1 LDVTAV
7 TSIPTI
13 YQHLAPFYDW
23 LYGPLLQPGR
33 RRAMARLA
41 PRPGESILEVGV
53 GTGVDLVDYRPDCRV
68 VAVDLSMPMLARAR
82 GRLTRHRI
90 RHVEVCR
97 MDAMRLAFPD
107 ASFDAVYAPYIVNVV
122 PEPARAAREWLRVCR
137 PGGRLVFLNH
147 FEGLDGANGLVN
159 KIAGQFAATLTG
171 VNWHL
176 DFDQFLRDT
185 GLCQPSI
192 ELVNFAR
199 VSAVVA
205 FRKP

>member
-1 LDVTAV
+1 V
-7 TSIPTI
+7 TSSETV
-13 YQHLAPFYDW
+13 YQRLAPIYDW

-41 PRPGESILEVGV
+41 PQEGESILEVGA
-53 GTGVDLVDYRPDCRV
+53 GTGVGLVEYRPDCRV
-68 VAVDLSMPMLARAR
+68 VAIDLSMPMLSRASA
-82 GRLTRHRI
+82 RLTRHRI
-90 RHVEVCR
+90 RHVTVCR

-107 ASFDAVYAPYIVNVV
+107 ASFDAVYAPYVVNVV
-122 PEPARAAREWLRVCR
+122 PEPARLGREMLRVCR
-137 PGGRLVFLNH
+137 PGGRLVLLNH
-147 FEGLDGANGLVN
+147 FEGIGDGNGLVT
-159 KIAGQFAATLTG
+159 KIAGQVAAALTG

-176 DFDQFLRDT
+176 DFDQFMQHT

-192 ELVNFAR
+192 ELVNFAS

>member
-1 LDVTAV
+1 V
-7 TSIPTI
+7 
-13 YQHLAPFYDW
+13 YQRLAPFYDW

-41 PRPGESILEVGV
+41 PQPGESILEVGA
-53 GTGVDLVDYRPDCRV
+53 GTGVGLVGYRPDCRV
-68 VAVDLSMPMLARAR
+68 VAIDLSMPMLARAR
-82 GRLTRHRI
+82 ARLDRHRI
-90 RHVEVCR
+90 RHVAVCR

-107 ASFDAVYAPYIVNVV
+107 ASFDAVYAPYVINVV
-122 PEPARAAREWLRVCR
+122 PDPVRVAREMLRVCR
-137 PGGRLVFLNH
+137 PNGRLVFLNH
-147 FEGLDGANGLVN
+147 FDGIDGTNGLATR
-159 KIAGQFAATLTG
+159 IAGQVAATLTG

-176 DFDQFLRDT
+176 DFNQFLRDT

-192 ELVNFAR
+192 ERVNFAR

>member
-1 LDVTAV
+1 M
-7 TSIPTI
+7 TSVETV
-13 YQHLAPFYDW
+13 YQRLAPFYDW

-41 PRPGESILEVGV
+41 PQPGESILEVGA
-53 GTGVDLVDYRPDCRV
+53 GTGVGLIDYRHDCRV

-82 GRLTRHRI
+82 ARLTRHRI
-90 RHVEVCR
+90 RHVAVCR
-97 MDAMRLAFPD
+97 MDAMRMAFPD
-107 ASFDAVYAPYIVNVV
+107 ASFDAVYAPYVINVV
-122 PEPARAAREWLRVCR
+122 PEPARVAHEMLRVCR

-147 FEGLDGANGLVN
+147 FDGIDGANGPATR
-159 KIAGQFAATLTG
+159 IAGRVAATLTG

-176 DFDQFLRDT
+176 DFNQFLRDT

-192 ELVNFAR
+192 ELVNFAS

-205 FRKP
+205 FRKS

>member
-53 GTGVDLVDYRPDCRV
+53 GTGVDLVDY
-68 VAVDLSMPMLARAR
+68 LSMPMLARAR

>member
-1 LDVTAV
+1 M
-7 TSIPTI
+7 
-13 YQHLAPFYDW
+13 APFYDW

-41 PRPGESILEVGV
+41 PRPGESILEVGA
-53 GTGVDLVDYRPDCRV
+53 GTGVGLVDYRPDCRV
-68 VAVDLSMPMLARAR
+68 VAVDLSMPMLARASA
-82 GRLTRHRI
+82 RLTRHRI
-90 RHVEVCR
+90 RNVTVCR

-122 PEPARAAREWLRVCR
+122 PEPARLAREMLRVCR

-147 FEGLDGANGLVN
+147 FEGIGGANGLVT
-159 KIAGQFAATLTG
+159 KVAGQVATTLTG

-176 DFDQFLRDT
+176 DFNQFLQQA

-192 ELVNFAR
+192 ELVNFAS